1 MRRLLRI
8 LASAAAVVALAML
21 GWRAYHGFDD
31 AASSETGLTLWTA
44 GATTR
49 PTAGGT
55 HAALPG
61 ATTAP
66 PDAVRVVDATHLRR
80 TFPHLQRLRMEGD
93 GLEAGEA
100 QVLRGIAVTWQRPT
114 SPGPRLPD
122 LIDISA
128 PRRLTVGERLPVQ
141 GRLRL
146 PPGGGAVTVSLEG
159 PDGVKQALDVRAAA
173 DGHAVFALTSATPAI
188 APGAFEWQLR
198 VGPQGKPLVLGVWVT
213 RPDRP
218 RVLILQA
225 SPTVE
230 AGRLQRWLAESGAP
244 VSLRTRV
251 SAEHMRF
258 TTANGAPSD
267 FARLDAATLGQ
278 LDVVVAGEPALM
290 ELSADERDALD
301 TAMTEQGLGL
311 LVIGPSAAG
320 SVDAQF
326 SPWIVRPDMRTEGG
340 DSMRLARLRLPD
352 GRELPEP
359 IPVPPL
365 DLASPPPGR
374 WLVRD
379 PQDRTYGAAVSRG
392 RGWVARTLV
401 MDTWR
406 WLQGGHP
413 ETYATYWSA
422 LLSAVARPAAPA
434 GGWSFESGSRPVFPG
449 EPIRLAWISAAD
461 SPLPAADVN
470 PPGGSVGA
478 PVPLTLARD
487 PRDPARAEAVYYPA
501 LPGWHDV
508 AARPNGSTL
517 AFYVHA
523 SAALP
528 GLRTERRRD
537 ATALLAGTGAGGP
550 TIPPNSDLARFPPLL
565 VTAAWFA
572 LFVASASALWWE
584 QRGAGAQTVGAGL
597 PRD

>member
-1 MRRLLRI
+1 MRRLIRI
-8 LASAAAVVALAML
+8 VSTATALVALAML
-21 GWRAYHGFDD
+21 GWRMYHGFDD
-31 AASSETGLTLWTA
+31 AAPSATELTLWTA

-49 PTAGGT
+49 PIGDGT

-61 ATTAP
+61 AATAP
-66 PDAVRVVDATHLRR
+66 SDAVRVVDATHLRR
-80 TFPHLQRLRMEGD
+80 TFPHLQRLQIEGD
-93 GLEAGEA
+93 GLAAGEA
-100 QVLRGIAVTWQRPT
+100 GALHGIAVTWKRPT
-114 SPGPRLPD
+114 SPGPGLPE
-122 LIDISA
+122 LIDVSA

-159 PDGVKQALDVRAAA
+159 PDGLKQAIDLRAAA

-188 APGAFEWQLR
+188 APGAFEWRLR
-198 VGPQGKPLVLGVWVT
+198 IGPQGEPLVLGVW
-213 RPDRP
+213 
-218 RVLILQA
+218 VLILQA

-258 TTANGAPSD
+258 TTANDAPTD
-267 FARLDAATLGQ
+267 FTRLDAATLGQ

-290 ELSADERDALD
+290 ELGADERDALD
-301 TAMTEQGLGL
+301 TAIADHGLGL
-311 LVIGPSAAG
+311 LVLGGGATSRPDPLFAPWVMRSETPAA
-320 SVDAQF
+320 SVDG
-326 SPWIVRPDMRTEGG
+326 T
-340 DSMRLARLRLPD
+340 RLARLRLPD
-352 GRELPEP
+352 GRELAEP

-365 DLASPPPGR
+365 ELASPPPGR

-392 RGWVARTLV
+392 RGWVACTLV

-413 ETYATYWSA
+413 EIYATYWSA

-449 EPIRLAWISAAD
+449 ELIRLAWVSAAD
-461 SPLPAADVN
+461 LPLPAADVS
-470 PPGGSVGA
+470 PPVDSAGT
-478 PVPLTLARD
+478 PVQLTLARD
-487 PRDPARAEAVYYPA
+487 PRDPGRAEAVYYPA
-501 LPGWHDV
+501 LPGWHEV
-508 AARPNGSTL
+508 AVRPTGPTFAFHVQSST
-517 AFYVHA
+517 
-523 SAALP
+523 ALP
-528 GLRTERRRD
+528 GVQIERRRD
-537 ATALLAGTGAGGP
+537 ATGRLAAAVASGTTHPPTPDSAG
-550 TIPPNSDLARFPPLL
+550 FPPLL
-565 VTAAWFA
+565 VSAAWFA

-584 QRGAGAQTVGAGL
+584 QR
-597 PRD
+597 R

>member
-1 MRRLLRI
+1 MRRLIRI
-8 LASAAAVVALAML
+8 LASSTAVVALATL

-31 AASSETGLTLWTA
+31 AVSSATELTLWTA

-61 ATTAP
+61 ASTAP
-66 PDAVRVVDATHLRR
+66 PDAVRVVDAAHLRR
-80 TFPHLQRLRMEGD
+80 TFPALQRVRIEGD
-93 GLEAGEA
+93 GLEAGDA
-100 QVLRGIAVTWQRPT
+100 RALRGLAVMERR
-114 SPGPRLPD
+114 SPAAAPSAPQ
-122 LIDISA
+122 LIDVSA
-128 PRRLTVGERLPVQ
+128 PRSLKVGERLPVQ

-146 PPGGGAVTVSLEG
+146 PSGGGPVTVSLEG
-159 PDGVKQALDVRAAA
+159 PDGVKQALDLRAAG
-173 DGHAVFALTSATPAI
+173 DGQAVFALTSATPAI
-188 APGAFEWQLR
+188 APGAFEWRLR
-198 VGPQGKPLVLGVWVT
+198 VGPQGEPLVLGVWVT
-213 RPDRP
+213 RPERP

-230 AGRLQRWLAESGAP
+230 AGRLQRWLAESGGP
-244 VSLRTRV
+244 VTLRTRV

-290 ELSADERDALD
+290 ELGADERDALD
-301 TAMTEQGLGL
+301 TAMTAQGLGL
-311 LVIGPSAAG
+311 LVIGAG
-320 SVDAQF
+320 GAGPVDTRF
-326 SPWIVRPDMRTEGG
+326 SPWSVKSDPRNDGG
-340 DSMRLARLRLPD
+340 DAMRLARLRLPD
-352 GRELPEP
+352 GRELAEP

-365 DLASPPPGR
+365 ELASPPPGR

-413 ETYATYWSA
+413 ELYASYWST

-434 GGWSFESGSRPVFPG
+434 GGWSFESGSRPVFPA
-449 EPIRLAWISAAD
+449 EPIRLAWIGARD
-461 SPLPAADVN
+461 SPLPAADVK
-470 PPGGSVGA
+470 PPGESTGA

-487 PRDPARAEAVYYPA
+487 LRDPARAEAVYYPA
-501 LPGWHDV
+501 LPGWHEV
-508 AARPNGSTL
+508 ATRPNGPTL
-517 AFYVHA
+517 AFYVH
-523 SAALP
+523 SS
-528 GLRTERRRD
+528 TELRRD
-537 ATALLAGTGAGGP
+537 ATALLAGTGAGG
-550 TIPPNSDLARFPPLL
+550 TITPPNSESAGFPPLL
-565 VTAAWFA
+565 VSAAWFA

-584 QRGAGAQTVGAGL
+584 QRRAGARMAEAGV